1 MMTNS
6 KLQPS
11 PNGPRQIVVVGAGV
25 IGVCCA
31 LYLRR
36 DGHKVTLVDRMSPGE
51 GCSFGNAGLL
61 ARSSIAP
68 MADSSTFAQI
78 PSWLFKT
85 DGPLSIRWSY
95 LPKLAPWL
103 IRFVQAGLSNT
114 ANETSKAL
122 HLLTDPCVDL
132 YRDLAQQ
139 AGRSDLVRPSD
150 YLQIYQSEK
159 AFRLAAS
166 DFAMRR
172 KFGFQIDEIN
182 KSDIQALEPALS
194 SVYNY
199 GYRIAGH
206 GYTVDPEAL
215 VKVLAEMFIK
225 EGGVFKKAE
234 VLRFDVNAN
243 GPDKVVTDLG
253 ILACDTVV
261 LAAGALSKKMASQL
275 GAKVPLDTERGYHVT
290 AHNPEIK
297 ITRPIM
303 EGDAKFLV
311 TPMAMGIRFAG
322 TVELGG
328 VIAPPSSKR
337 IKLIEEKAKQMFPNI
352 NLAET
357 SSWMGFRPSIP
368 DSLPVI
374 GPSPLVKNTFFAFGH
389 QHVGLTSGPQTGRI
403 IANFVSARLSN
414 WKVEAFRAD
423 RF

>member
-1 MMTNS
+1 MTNP
-6 KLQPS
+6 KLQS
-11 PNGPRQIVVVGAGV
+11 TTNGPRQIVVVGAGV

-36 DGHKVTLVDRMSPGE
+36 DGHEVTLVDRKPPGE

-68 MADSSTFAQI
+68 MADPRTFAKI

-85 DGPLSIRWSY
+85 DGPLSIRWAY
-95 LPKLAPWL
+95 LPKIAPWL

-114 ANETSKAL
+114 ADETSKAL

-132 YRDLAQQ
+132 YKDLAQQ
-139 AGRSDLVRPSD
+139 AGRSDLVRTSD
-150 YLQIYQSEK
+150 YLQIYRSEK
-159 AFRLAAS
+159 AFRHAAS

-172 KFGFQIDEIN
+172 GFGFQIDEIN

-194 SVYNY
+194 SGYTY

-215 VKVLAEMFIK
+215 VKALADMFAK
-225 EGGVFKKAE
+225 EGGVFKKAD
-234 VLRFDVNAN
+234 VLSFHVNVN
-243 GPDKVVTDLG
+243 GPDKVVTDAG
-253 ILACDTVV
+253 KIACDTVV
-261 LAAGALSKKMASQL
+261 VAAGALSKEMASQL

-290 AHNPEIK
+290 AHNPGIE

-328 VIAPPSSKR
+328 VIAPPNPKR
-337 IKLIEEKAKQMFPNI
+337 IKLIEDKAKQMFPDI

-374 GPSPLVKNTFFAFGH
+374 GPSPEMKNVFFAFGH

-403 IANFVSARLSN
+403 IADFVSSRLSN